1 MVSLQELNAKIEEAK
16 MKKDKESIDAQ
27 IEVYEGQS
35 YEARQ
40 SYTEAKA
47 SRSKSRSK
55 LPKDIPDDS
64 AYKERLLEAQ
74 YIKMKVFN
82 QEQSDQV
89 DEYTAEITKQQKAKE
104 KIQVLD
110 KEIPQLYTSA
120 VQEIETTKSAVTKAK
135 EDVEVKYDA
144 VIKTHEE
151 EVVKEEKRIEDRSA
165 VFDSVPSGGSWG
177 DFIAGKETVYLGGGQ
192 GRRPNQR
199 KDSRQRAIDQ
209 HFAQGTLPPTNIG
222 NARGGNDTTNYTYL
236 QMQSEYNLKIKTQNA
251 TINIQKAQ
259 KEYGFSMT
267 SVPPNAGRDVF
278 KALANPALYGIGTDA
293 RQMVGRK
300 DIGANVK
307 IGTANKN
314 LREGMYSITEYQ
326 KIVGQADAQKRDE
339 AKLAQEARSRA
350 YQVESRNQLSADSK
364 KWASVVSNPY
374 TSNPDH
380 QTPTNRSGSGTA
392 SDPFRYNTNA
402 GGTGLES
409 KEVDKSK
416 LAYYMQN
423 LQTSSNSLNNNT
435 LENTSF
441 SNKGTDVTNQSLQQ
455 IAKQRETELANRQ
468 QQQYT
473 QELRA
478 GNIGL
483 ADALLN
489 PQTTQSYTGTNTVN
503 LKTFLKER
511 GYDLTK
517 PESIPDSV
525 LMNPQKYVKARQ
537 VASESAK
544 LNTTMGDLRFNEPIY
559 SKDTSLV
566 QEQRKEA
573 KQRIAKFD
581 PMLQQAQGKMITTG
595 TMTTATNKPMVKSS
609 AFNPYNPTGMP
620 TGQSWVVTTYE
631 KTKVP
636 TISGGVVEVNA
647 PVENLFETKKG
658 ADAFAKHEN
667 IKLAK
672 EQRVFSGTSNVMW
685 NKFNYANAVDSGELP
700 HPRTTPTLLDDL
712 AYYSNVVNR
721 PLITLGATVANLGLS
736 QDKQIPVRE
745 VTSGHLIGGTIDDV
759 LKGDPLKGSG
769 VSSAYEY
776 AKVDPLRT
784 ALELP
789 AEALVWVTGGK
800 VIQLGAKGFVAGK
813 TALSQANYIPQ
824 VVKTVGTKIE
834 SGVTVIQKAP
844 ERVWIKSTK
853 MDSGLGK
860 SLLEVD
866 KKLAYVGGQRT
877 GFTTA
882 MNLRY
887 TFGGR
892 KMLEQAKATSLKEN
906 EVKKTAQQFLDDPL
920 SSVENPI
927 IIHNKNVIEVPIKKS
942 DDSIFH
948 IRNTDFDSP
957 AVKVGSVQEYYKTAT
972 SSFTNVPKLGLRL
985 PKAPKLPS
993 FNSARNWIAK
1003 TKSNVKM
1010 VEQKGYGA
1018 MLSSGKVKLKV
1029 VEKSQKVKDNILD
1042 AKKIAKAEAEGKIRD
1057 AKLLAKGKQYQAEK
1071 QIDEMIQAGKKK
1083 IDPLSNQARQN
1094 NAWGKLSKFKAESKI
1109 KIGEVKKSITN
1120 RGGTEEL
1127 ILYREVT
1134 TTTASKSIARSTTE
1148 PLTVS
1153 GTPIKTSITH
1163 TKTPTDY
1170 TTTYGKVID
1179 EKMTARGF
1187 TNPDGSPIMK
1197 MGYTNVEGSLF
1208 KLKKVDPNLTIVGE
1222 QVRIP
1227 FKDKKIIE
1235 SLSDANLN
1243 RMYQQ
1248 GKYNV
1253 LEKGKLVE
1261 KKVEVKALQQE
1272 DADKTFQQRNAKFE
1286 ISESDAVTTWD
1297 GIQSD
1302 TSFRNPIQYKVLTT
1316 KLSPLPKK
1324 ETLGTVNIKKGT
1336 QNDSGSQFT
1345 AESVTGNPMT
1355 GKTGGYGKIPDEV
1368 HSKMSSD
1375 GTVSVSI
1382 NKISSAPVKGQA
1394 KIVMKDYSS
1403 TWKATKSPYNSAYV
1417 GSAVGEITFTSSVLT
1432 PKGMIKT
1439 GVDTNTSSI
1448 TGVQSKIDTKVSTG
1462 LKQDSVQR
1470 LNTDTASRLKTRTG
1484 LKSKLNIK
1492 LDTGLK
1498 TQQMTAT
1505 IPLLKSPVL
1514 KTTHK
1519 KAVVLPIILP
1529 REELKVKTRRGK
1541 RGKKAGF
1548 IGNVRLDN
1556 IMGMYKRKEITYGK
1570 KKVSKLERQDARLTA
1585 KTSNRISTPA
1595 SSLLKSKK
1603 KKKKKTESIL
1613 GRTVTKTKDEF
1624 SGLALSKTKPV
1635 KRKKSK
1641 RITL

>member
-1 MVSLQELNAKIEEAK
+1 MVNLKQLNEQIEEAK

-55 LPKDIPDDS
+55 LPKDVPDDS

-74 YIKMKVFN
+74 YIKMKVFS

-89 DEYTAEITKQQKAKE
+89 DEYTAEIKKQQKAKE
-104 KIQVLD
+104 TTQVFD
-110 KEIPQLYTSA
+110 KQIPQLYTSA
-120 VQEIETTKSAVTKAK
+120 VQEVETTKSAVTKAK

-144 VIKTHEE
+144 VINTAQEAHTKETTRRGEQWKQVEHDYVLTVSKNQWTPDKVPAYDKRHTYDQGRLVWGYEQKSKKYLKDAQE
-151 EVVKEEKRIEDRSA
+151 AKIDSEMSLRFEHMTADGFQFAKVGAVSKEGSKLLTDIVVHGKDHGR
-165 VFDSVPSGGSWG
+165 SVP
-177 DFIAGKETVYLGGGQ
+177 
-192 GRRPNQR
+192 
-199 KDSRQRAIDQ
+199 
-209 HFAQGTLPPTNIG
+209 AQDRHYVELIM
-222 NARGGNDTTNYTYL
+222 ARSSLLKGEI
-236 QMQSEYNLKIKTQNA
+236 SE
-251 TINIQKAQ
+251 AQ
-259 KEYGFSMT
+259 YHNMT
-267 SVPPNAGRDVF
+267 SVSTT
-278 KALANPALYGIGTDA
+278 K
-293 RQMVGRK
+293 K
-300 DIGANVK
+300 
-307 IGTANKN
+307 
-314 LREGMYSITEYQ
+314 
-326 KIVGQADAQKRDE
+326 QAEDKKQA
-339 AKLAQEARSRA
+339 EARSALARA
-350 YQVESRNQLSADSK
+350 KSHGQLSADSK
-364 KWASVVSNPY
+364 KWAKVASNPY
-374 TSNPDH
+374 TSNPNA
-380 QTPTNRSGSGTA
+380 QPVTNKSGSGTS

-402 GGTGLES
+402 GGTGIGTTVVP
-409 KEVDKSK
+409 KDK

-423 LQTSSNSLNNNT
+423 FQTSSNSLNNNT
-435 LENTSF
+435 LKNTSF

-511 GYDLTK
+511 GHDLSK

-525 LMNPQKYVKARQ
+525 LMNPQKYNKARE

-544 LNTTMGDLRFNEPIY
+544 LNTTMGDLRFNEPY
-559 SKDTSLV
+559 YAGLSTETGFKYKYPEATALV
-566 QEQRKEA
+566 QQQRKEA

-721 PLITLGATVANLGLS
+721 PLITLGATVTNLGLS

-745 VTSGHLIGGTIDDV
+745 VASGHLIGGTIKDV
-759 LKGDPLKGSG
+759 IGLDPLKGSG

-776 AKVDPLRT
+776 AKEDPLRT

-800 VIQLGAKGFVAGK
+800 AIQLGAKGFVAGK

-853 MDSGLGK
+853 MDSTLGK

-882 MNLRY
+882 INLRY
-887 TFGGR
+887 TFSGR

-906 EVKKTAQQFLDDPL
+906 AMPKKTAQQFLDDPL

-942 DDSIFH
+942 DESIFH
-948 IRNTDFDSP
+948 IRKTDSDSP

-972 SSFTNVPKLGLRL
+972 SSFINVPKQGLRL
-985 PKAPKLPS
+985 PKAPTLPS

-1018 MLSSGKVKLKV
+1018 MLSGGKVKLKIV
-1029 VEKSQKVKDNILD
+1029 SKSQKVKDNILD

-1071 QIDEMIQAGKKK
+1071 QIDEMVQAGKKK
-1083 IDPLSNQARQN
+1083 LDPLSNQARQN

-1148 PLTVS
+1148 PLTIS

-1272 DADKTFQQRNAKFE
+1272 DVDKTFQQRNAKFE
-1286 ISESDAVTTWD
+1286 ISKSDAVTTWD

-1324 ETLGTVNIKKGT
+1324 NPPSKVIHKSMT
-1336 QNDSGSQFT
+1336 QNDSGAVFT

-1462 LKQDSVQR
+1462 LKQDSIQR

-1484 LKSKLNIK
+1484 LKSKLNTK

-1498 TQQMTAT
+1498 AKQMTAT
-1505 IPLLKSPVL
+1505 MPLLKSQAL

-1570 KKVSKLERQDARLTA
+1570 RKVSKLERQDARLTA

-1595 SSLLKSKK
+1595 SGLLKSKK

-1624 SGLALSKTKPV
+1624 SGFALSKTKPV